1 MPQNEPAYVGMK
13 EGRGPEGVLDQW
25 RSTSCWYLALSQP
38 GLVHRV
44 IEDRRKE
51 VADPALLSAGLK
63 LPSVVLSRLPWGLVV
78 KNPPTYEEMWFQ
90 PLGQEDPLEK
100 GMATH
105 SSILPWEIPWTEEPG
120 GLRSMGS
127 QESDMT

>member
-63 LPSVVLSRLPWGLVV
+63 LPSVV
-78 KNPPTYEEMWFQ
+78 
-90 PLGQEDPLEK
+90 
-100 GMATH
+100 
-105 SSILPWEIPWTEEPG
+105 
-120 GLRSMGS
+120 
-127 QESDMT
+127 